1 MPKPARR
8 AATIG
13 KAMRARAELVAG
25 DSARYY
31 AEHGRHFPWRDERDP
46 FRMALTEIL
55 LQKTRAPSVLEVRRA
70 LLEAYPSPV
79 ALAKADE
86 SEIEALL
93 RPLGLSRKRAAQM
106 VSMAQALV
114 ERGDAAFDDWREVL
128 RDVPGIGAYA
138 ARAIACFA
146 RGEKVGIVD
155 ANVARIERRLFR
167 VKSADP
173 RAVIYQRYADA
184 IAEVSDDVRATN
196 FGLLDIGAAICV
208 KKPKCDVCPFQ
219 VYCPRYGV
227 AKRPLTQRVATTK
240 RPS

>member
-1 MPKPARR
+1 MSLTALGR
-8 AATIG
+8 AAKRKI
-13 KAMRARAELVAG
+13 RAVAA

-31 AEHGRHFPWRDERDP
+31 AERGRHFPWREERDP

-55 LQKTRAPSVLEVRRA
+55 LQKTRAQSVLDVRQA
-70 LLEAYPSPV
+70 LLEKYPSPA
-79 ALAKADE
+79 ALASADE
-86 SEIEALL
+86 DDIEVLL
-93 RPLGLSRKRAAQM
+93 RPLGLSRKRASQM
-106 VSMAQALV
+106 VSMAKALV

-128 RDVPGIGAYA
+128 REVPGIGAYA

-184 IAEVSDDVRATN
+184 IAEDSADVRATN
-196 FGLLDIGAAICV
+196 FGLLDIGAAVCV
-208 KKPKCDVCPFQ
+208 AKPRCGACPFSD
-219 VYCPRYGV
+219 YCPRYGV
-227 AKRPLTQRVATTK
+227 AERL
-240 RPS
+240 